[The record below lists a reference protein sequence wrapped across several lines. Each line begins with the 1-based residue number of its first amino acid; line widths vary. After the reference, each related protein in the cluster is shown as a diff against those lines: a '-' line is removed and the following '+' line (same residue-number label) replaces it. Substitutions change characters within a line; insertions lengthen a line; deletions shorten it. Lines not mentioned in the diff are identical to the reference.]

1 MEENK
6 KIHDHH
12 EHNIR
17 PYRLTLL
24 YALLKKSDNS
34 NVFRTTNVW
43 KRGGRLP
50 TPPPPCKFNIKILDH
65 LMN

>member
-24 YALLKKSDNS
+24 YALLKKSDNL

-43 KRGGRLP
+43 KGGGEEITYAPNSLQ
-50 TPPPPCKFNIKILDH
+50 I
-65 LMN
+65 